1 MPKSDVATLG
11 LKGEEK
17 GFLSI
22 WHFGLKVRSE
32 IVYQKYHSLSLA
44 LLFRLNY

>member
-17 GFLSI
+17 DILSI
-22 WHFGLKVRSE
+22 WHFGLKLRYE
-32 IVYQKYHSLSLA
+32 IVLQKVS
-44 LLFRLNY
+44 FKV